1 MNVTNSLDEVTT
13 IGPNLRRFLS
23 DLLSE
28 GLKATEDLHDH
39 TKILTSRKRDF
50 CELAVDRADE
60 LEYALYRDDQL
71 EKLDPQ
77 LG

>member
-1 MNVTNSLDEVTT
+1 MNVTNSLDEVTV

-23 DLLSE
+23 NLLSE
-28 GLKATEDLHDH
+28 SIKASEVLHSGE
-39 TKILTSRKRDF
+39 TMTSSRRSS
-50 CELAVDRADE
+50 CETIVELVDE